1 MAAQGTPSTEPDED
15 SLDEF
20 DTFVRSTEER
30 LRDALSATLG
40 SEIGRDAAAEA
51 LIYAWQHWPK
61 VRAMD
66 NPVGYLY
73 VVGRNRGKRSLQHKE
88 VGLLPASVDRTPW
101 IEPGLPDA
109 LARLPTQQRISVM
122 LLYCFEWTMSEVAEL
137 LGVSKSTVQSH
148 ANRGLSRLRD
158 RMGVP
163 T

>member
-1 MAAQGTPSTEPDED
+1 M

-40 SEIGRDAAAEA
+40 SEIGRDAAADA
-51 LIYAWQHWPK
+51 LIYAWEHWPK
-61 VRAMD
+61 VRNMA

-73 VVGRNRGKRSLQHKE
+73 VVGRNRGKRAMRAPD
-88 VGLLPASVDRTPW
+88 VGLMPVSVERTPW

-122 LLYCFEWTMSEVAEL
+122 LLYCFEWTMSEVADV

-148 ANRGLSRLRD
+148 AERGLSRLRD

-163 T
+163 S